1 MKIDPD
7 YGEVY
12 FNYGN
17 LLSDEGEFGAA
28 AARYRAHETNKKKL
42 CNHSL
47 NFFNTVLRRQSSIRR
62 CMPRH

>member
-28 AARYRAHETNKKKL
+28 AARYRAHRTDKKL
-42 CNHSL
+42 CK
-47 NFFNTVLRRQSSIRR
+47 
-62 CMPRH
+62 